1 MHRLIDLSRFSLI
14 TFQPTRS
21 LVSPDAESPTL
32 ESGKRLSVNAVS
44 CNISLLLRGQSMT
57 PATGTQT
64 GFH

>member
-32 ESGKRLSVNAVS
+32 ESGKRLSVN
-44 CNISLLLRGQSMT
+44 ISLLLRGQSMT